1 MFLHHT
7 MTDSEILRTCE
18 GCESPHLRLVSDRL
32 RDRVQDLRTIGT
44 LAAAASQAF
53 DIDDI
58 QDTLETIQETAKGGR

>member
-32 RDRVQDLRTIGT
+32 RDRVQDLRHINR
-44 LAAAASQAF
+44 LAQR
-53 DIDDI
+53 IDGSFELRDI
-58 QDTLETIQETAKGGR
+58 QQFTRQIAALSGER

>member
-32 RDRVQDLRTIGT
+32 RDRVHDLREIHK
-44 LAAAASQAF
+44 LAYRIEQSF
-53 DIDDI
+53 ELRDI
-58 QDTLETIQETAKGGR
+58 QQFARRIVKLSEVE